1 VNSSFNNHGEAP
13 PEIADLVRQRTEAR
27 TRHDWR
33 AADDIKARIEAAG
46 WRVTDHGK
54 RTSVGPAAPPT
65 AEIEGEL
72 RYGSAAA
79 VPSRL
84 EEPSTAPWTVIV
96 IASEEPAR
104 FTRFMAAL
112 REYAAPG
119 TQVVVVVNDP
129 SAAQEIALLPGSP
142 ERAPIAGSPP
152 ELVRTSVRLGY
163 AAVLNIGLRR
173 AAGERILLADSTVVP
188 SGDALAPLTAALA
201 DPEIAAAGGCGLV
214 AEDPDEP
221 RPNLLVR
228 LEATA
233 TPTEVMA
240 LELGWLAFRRAD
252 MLTHGPLDEHFVT
265 PAWLDTWWT
274 LRLRF
279 GPPDLAADDEAAPVE
294 ADVEATAGAAPA
306 PAPVDAAADATA
318 EELAAPAP
326 RRAVAIALP
335 LVRDDVAWPPE
346 RTRLNRRNMYRVIDE
361 FGAVWAPETA

>member
-1 VNSSFNNHGEAP
+1 VSNSFNNHGEAP
-13 PEIADLVRQRTEAR
+13 PEIAELVRKRSEAR
-27 TRHDWR
+27 VRHDWR

-46 WRVTDHGK
+46 WRLTDHGK

-65 AEIEGEL
+65 AEIEGEF

-84 EEPSTAPWTVIV
+84 EEPSTAPWTAIV

-104 FTRFMAAL
+104 FSRFMTAL
-112 REYAAPG
+112 RDHARAG

-142 ERAPIAGSPP
+142 ERAPIGGSEP

-173 AAGERILLADSTVVP
+173 ASGELILLADSTAVP
-188 SGDALAPLTAALA
+188 TGDALSPLAAALA

-252 MLTHGPLDEHFVT
+252 VLTHGPIDEHFVT

-279 GPPDLAADDEAAPVE
+279 GPPDTITAEADASAPADATADTADAAD
-294 ADVEATAGAAPA
+294 
-306 PAPVDAAADATA
+306 APVDAETDAAA
-318 EELAAPAP
+318 EELAAPPP
-326 RRAVAIALP
+326 RRAVAVALP
-335 LVRDDVAWPPE
+335 IVRDDVPWPPE

-361 FGAVWAPETA
+361 FGAVWAPETE